1 MENSQRRH
9 SVLISFIPIL
19 VLVALLFAVIKA
31 FGSDSLVGGSQVAL
45 LAASAV
51 CVAIAMLYYGV
62 SWQQLEKSISQNIYS
77 VGPAIIMLL
86 LIGAIAGS
94 WMVSG
99 VVPALICYGLD
110 VMHPKLFLVSCCAIS
125 AVVSVMTGSSWT
137 TIATIGV
144 ALIGIGQAQGFHE
157 GWIAGAIISG
167 AYFGDKISPLSDT
180 TVLASSSTDTPLFV
194 HIKYMMITT
203 VPSFTIALIVFGA
216 VGFTHTI
223 DDPSQIAEFSSALRS
238 TFNITPWLLVVP
250 LVTLLLIIRKLPAL
264 ITLFSSCLL
273 AGIALCIFQPD
284 ILSGI
289 SGGEGFLAG
298 FKGVMQTFYGST
310 AIDTGNA
317 TLNDL
322 VATGGMSGMLNTVWL
337 IVCAMCFGGV
347 MAGSGML
354 NDITAFFLK
363 FVRRTVSVVASTVCS
378 GIFCNMCTGDQ
389 YLSIILSS
397 NLFKELYRK
406 HHLES
411 RLLSRS
417 VEDSATV
424 CSVLIPWNS
433 CGMTQSTVLGVSTF
447 VYFPYCIFN
456 LISPLMSIAVAA
468 VGYKIFRG
476 GDDKTGHKAGDT
488 KTDTSSGRLDNHET
502 KQVV

>member
-1 MENSQRRH
+1 MKRQSP
-9 SVLISFIPIL
+9 SVIVSFAPIAVL
-19 VLVALLFAVIKA
+19 VLLLYIVIRT
-31 FGSDSLVGGSQVAL
+31 FGSDSLAGGSQVSL

-51 CVAIAMLYYGV
+51 CVAIAMLCYGV
-62 SWQQLEKSISQNIYS
+62 KWQTLEEAISKNIYS

-99 VVPALICYGLD
+99 VVPSLICYGLEI
-110 VMHPKLFLVSCCAIS
+110 MHPKLFLVSCCAIS
-125 AVVSVMTGSSWT
+125 AIVSVMTGSSWT

-144 ALIGIGQAQGFHE
+144 ALVGIGQAQGFDE

-180 TVLASSSTDTPLFV
+180 TVLASSSAETPLFT
-194 HIKYMMITT
+194 HIRYMMVTT
-203 VPSFTIALIVFGA
+203 IPSFCIALVVFTI
-216 VGFTHTI
+216 VGFTHEI
-223 DDPSQIAEFSSALRS
+223 SDPAQIAAFSASLRS
-238 TFNITPWLLVVP
+238 TFNITPWLLIVP
-250 LVTLLLIIRKLPAL
+250 LFTLLLIIRKLPAL
-264 ITLFSSCLL
+264 ITLFASCLL
-273 AGIALCIFQPD
+273 AGIFLCIFQPE
-284 ILSGI
+284 IIHSI
-289 SGGEGFLAG
+289 SGSDGFTGA
-298 FKGVMQTFYGST
+298 FKAVMQSYYGST
-310 AIDTGNA
+310 AIETGNEA
-317 TLNDL
+317 LNEL
-322 VATGGMSGMLNTVWL
+322 VATDGMAGMLYTVWL

-354 NDITAFFLK
+354 ANITAFFLR
-363 FVRRTVSVVASTVCS
+363 FVRRTVSVVASTV
-378 GIFCNMCTGDQ
+378 GAGLFCNMCTGDQ

-406 HHLES
+406 QGLEP

-456 LISPLMSIAVAA
+456 LISPLMTILVAA
-468 VGYKIFRG
+468 IGYKIV
-476 GDDKTGHKAGDT
+476 KNPTEAAA
-488 KTDTSSGRLDNHET
+488 E
-502 KQVV
+502 

>member
-144 ALIGIGQAQGFHE
+144 ALIGIGQAQGF
-157 GWIAGAIISG
+157 
-167 AYFGDKISPLSDT
+167 
-180 TVLASSSTDTPLFV
+180 
-194 HIKYMMITT
+194 
-203 VPSFTIALIVFGA
+203 
-216 VGFTHTI
+216 
-223 DDPSQIAEFSSALRS
+223 
-238 TFNITPWLLVVP
+238 
-250 LVTLLLIIRKLPAL
+250 
-264 ITLFSSCLL
+264 
-273 AGIALCIFQPD
+273 
-284 ILSGI
+284 
-289 SGGEGFLAG
+289 LAG

-322 VATGGMSGMLNTVWL
+322 VATDGMSGMLNTVWL

-476 GDDKTGHKAGDT
+476 GDDKTGDKAGDT
-488 KTDTSSGRLDNHET
+488 ETTSSGRLDNPET
-502 KQVV
+502 KQAV